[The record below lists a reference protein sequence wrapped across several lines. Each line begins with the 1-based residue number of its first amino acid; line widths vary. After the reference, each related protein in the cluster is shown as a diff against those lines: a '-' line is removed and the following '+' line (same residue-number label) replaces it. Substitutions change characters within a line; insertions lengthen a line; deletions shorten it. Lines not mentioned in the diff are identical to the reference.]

1 MPEKKG
7 KLTASENFRLFGD
20 CSTSE
25 DEDQSHDNVKTEIMN
40 GMRMYQ
46 ERLKLRRRN
55 QVIRPLWWKANND
68 DYRVKGED
76 ASIKNKQSSNH
87 PSNK

>member
-7 KLTASENFRLFGD
+7 KFISAIENFRLFGD

-25 DEDQSHDNVKTEIMN
+25 DENQSSDNVKTEIVN

-55 QVIRPLWWKANND
+55 NVIRPLWWKANDEAMD
-68 DYRVKGED
+68 DCRVED
-76 ASIKNKQSSNH
+76 ASIKSK
-87 PSNK
+87 